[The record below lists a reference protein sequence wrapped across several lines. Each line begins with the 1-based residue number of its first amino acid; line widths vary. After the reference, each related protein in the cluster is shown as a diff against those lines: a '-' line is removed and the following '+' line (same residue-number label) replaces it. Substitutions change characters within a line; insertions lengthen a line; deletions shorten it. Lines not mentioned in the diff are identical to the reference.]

1 MQETKRYRIPNSE
14 SLVFRPPDE
23 IEAVRRVAVHR
34 CEGQAAV
41 FEFGE
46 AAEQFFYMFFVVV
59 AADDAFVEFEDAVFA
74 VLVFEFFVARYV
86 AFVGV
91 EQEVVDV
98 EDSAGAEDAADFGN
112 HALLLRV

>member
-1 MQETKRYRIPNSE
+1 MLEATAFYASSPLLRLS
-14 SLVFRPPDE
+14 DE
-23 IEAVRRVAVHR
+23 IEAVRRMPVHR

-41 FEFGE
+41 FEFFEG
-46 AAEQFFYMFFVVV
+46 AEKRFDPFFVVV
-59 AADDAFVEFEDAVFA
+59 AADGALGEFEDAVFA
-74 VLVFEFFVARYV
+74 VFVFEFFVARPV

>member
-1 MQETKRYRIPNSE
+1 MSLFRTPN
-14 SLVFRPPDE
+14 E

-46 AAEQFFYMFFVVV
+46 AAEKRFDPFFVVV
-59 AADDAFVEFEDAVFA
+59 AADGAFREFEDAVFA
-74 VLVFEFFVARYV
+74 VFVFEFFVARYV
-86 AFVGV
+86 TFVGV

-98 EDSAGAEDAADFGN
+98 EYSVGA
-112 HALLLRV
+112 